1 MSEHHE
7 ARVLLAVLGERWEAA
22 ASLLRGR
29 ALDGPVFLRLCAQ
42 ADVSP
47 TVHAML
53 KRAGRLELLGPDVE
67 SGLAAARLKTQRDNL
82 LLLARLEQALDIWL
96 AAGIRPVALKGAD
109 VLHRL
114 YRSFDER
121 VLDDVDV
128 LVPAERRDEAIALL
142 EAAGWS
148 GPAEP
153 ERTHWMRSSFELPL
167 VAPGPVGVAFEV
179 HWSLGQAK
187 RYAIDV
193 PALVARARPID
204 VAGRS
209 ILRLDDHDAVAHLL
223 LHHVQHYFDRRL
235 KWILEIGMLSRAE
248 GFSWSE
254 VAARLE
260 AWGGLGAAGLALAHV
275 RKLFPHLLP
284 PEAYRAIPA
293 DGWRLGITLPLR
305 SRHPLDFYRGSRRR
319 GVQLLIAAAALERPL
334 DLPGYLRHRA
344 TRDRVAPAD

>member
-1 MSEHHE
+1 VSDRHA
-7 ARVLLAVLGERWEAA
+7 ARVLLAVLGERWEAV
-22 ASLLRGR
+22 ASLLRGA
-29 ALDGPVFLRLCAQ
+29 ALDAPAFLHLCAQ

-47 TVHAML
+47 TVHAIL
-53 KRAGRLELLGPDVE
+53 QRADRLALLGPGVAE
-67 SGLAAARLKTQRDNL
+67 GLAAARLKTQRDNL

-96 AAGIRPVALKGAD
+96 AAGIRPVVLKGVD

-128 LVPAERRDEAIALL
+128 LVPADRRHEAIALL
-142 EAAGWS
+142 ERAGWA
-148 GPAEP
+148 GPPAAERATW
-153 ERTHWMRSSFELPL
+153 ERSSFEMPL
-167 VAPGPVGVAFEV
+167 VAPGPVGVAFEI
-179 HWSLGQAK
+179 HWSLGQAR
-187 RYAIDV
+187 RYAID
-193 PALVARARPID
+193 AASIVARARPID

-209 ILRLDDHDAVAHLL
+209 VLRLEDHDAVAHLL

-235 KWILEIGMLSRAE
+235 KWVLEIGMLSRAE

-254 VAARLE
+254 VAGRLE
-260 AWGGLGAAGLALAHV
+260 SWRGLGAAGLALAHV
-275 RKLFPHLLP
+275 RKLFPDLLP
-284 PEAYRAIPA
+284 PEAFATIPTDA
-293 DGWRLGITLPLR
+293 WRLLATLPLR
-305 SRHPLDFYRGSRRR
+305 SGHPLDLYRGTRRR